1 MAADRETRPSWAVIG
16 EAAAAL
22 AAGAVAGR
30 LVPIARIPKMLG
42 AHQGQRH
49 SSNARDVEIVRR
61 ALDAWT
67 RRLPLPPK
75 CFARGLAAYWMLR
88 RRGHAPK
95 LYYGAATIGGKL
107 KAHVWVRSGRI
118 DVVGCDVADEY
129 ALLATFPE
137 SR

>member
-1 MAADRETRPSWAVIG
+1 MALDPATRPSWAVIA

-22 AAGAVAGR
+22 AAGAVAVR
-30 LVPIARIPKMLG
+30 LVPFARIPKML
-42 AHQGQRH
+42 AHTARKPSAGGE
-49 SSNARDVEIVRR
+49 RDVETVRR

-88 RRGHAPK
+88 RRGHLPT
-95 LYYGAATIGGKL
+95 LYYGAATIAGKL
-107 KAHVWVRSGRI
+107 KAHVWVRSDGI
-118 DVVGCDVADEY
+118 DVVGCDVAGEY

-137 SR
+137 S

>member
-1 MAADRETRPSWAVIG
+1 MAVDPATRPSWAVIG

-22 AAGAVAGR
+22 TAGAVAVR
-30 LVPIARIPKMLG
+30 LVPFARIAKMLSRTPLKTSDG
-42 AHQGQRH
+42 EK
-49 SSNARDVEIVRR
+49 RDVEIVRR

-88 RRGHAPK
+88 RRGHGPT
-95 LYYGAATIGGKL
+95 LHYGAATIAGKL
-107 KAHVWVRSGRI
+107 KAHVWVRSDGL
-118 DVVGCDVADEY
+118 DVVGCDVAEEY

-137 SR
+137 S

>member
-1 MAADRETRPSWAVIG
+1 MAVDPATRPSWAVIG

-22 AAGAVAGR
+22 SAGAVAVR
-30 LVPIARIPKMLG
+30 LVPFARIPKMLAPHEG
-42 AHQGQRH
+42 ERPG
-49 SSNARDVEIVRR
+49 SNAKDVEIVRR

-88 RRGHAPK
+88 RRGHAPQ
-95 LYYGAATIGGKL
+95 LYYGAATIAGKL
-107 KAHVWVRSGRI
+107 KAHVWVRSDGL
-118 DVVGCDVADEY
+118 DVVGCDVAGDY

-137 SR
+137 T